1 MADADLIRTVC
12 TVLCRSFTPAQAEEI
27 LAAAVP
33 LSLGAGAEV
42 FREGGEGKG
51 LYLFQKGSVEIGKQ
65 GPDGSLQRL
74 ATVEAPSVLGEMSLV
89 TASPCSA
96 TAKTLTDCEF
106 RLLTRAEFQRLLAT
120 ENLAAY
126 KLLGAIAE
134 VLSRRLL
141 RMDEKVVELLG
152 QRGNSQPVEELV
164 RFKQK
169 LFSEWSF

>member
-1 MADADLIRTVC
+1 
-12 TVLCRSFTPAQAEEI
+12 
-27 LAAAVP
+27 
-33 LSLGAGAEV
+33 
-42 FREGGEGKG
+42 
-51 LYLFQKGSVEIGKQ
+51 
-65 GPDGSLQRL
+65 
-74 ATVEAPSVLGEMSLV
+74 MSLV
-89 TASPCSA
+89 TASPHSA
-96 TAKTLTDCEF
+96 TARTLTDCEF
-106 RLLTRAEFQRLLAT
+106 RLLTRAEFHRLLAA

-152 QRGNSQPVEELV
+152 QRGNSKPVEELV

>member
-1 MADADLIRTVC
+1 MKVVRV
-12 TVLCRSFTPAQAEEI
+12 
-27 LAAAVP
+27 
-33 LSLGAGAEV
+33 
-42 FREGGEGKG
+42 
-51 LYLFQKGSVEIGKQ
+51 KGSTSFKRAVSRSANK

-152 QRGNSQPVEELV
+152 QRGNSEPVEELV

>member
-1 MADADLIRTVC
+1 MAGADLIRTVC
-12 TVLCRSFTPAQAEEI
+12 TVLCRSLTPAQAEE
-27 LAAAVP
+27 LLTAADPV
-33 LSLGAGAEV
+33 SLPAGAEV
-42 FREGGEGKG
+42 FREGGEGDG
-51 LYLFQKGSVEIGKQ
+51 LYLFHKGSVEIVKQ
-65 GPDGSLQRL
+65 GGDGSPQWL

-89 TASPCSA
+89 TASPHSA
-96 TAKTLTDCEF
+96 TARTLTDCEF
-106 RLLTRAEFQRLLAT
+106 RLLTRAEFHRLLAA

-152 QRGNSQPVEELV
+152 QRGNSKPVEELV